1 MDSYERMSDNM
12 FRRVLVPLDGSDRAE
27 RAILT
32 AARIARSTGGSVVL
46 LRVVSTSI
54 EFWPYMAP
62 QPTLAQAIIDADL
75 EEASKYLA
83 SVTALPELN
92 GVSTETMTLYGPTAA
107 TILSVAYSHDV
118 DVIVMCSH
126 GYTGVTRWI
135 MGSVAEKIARHSAV
149 PVLILREGGPI
160 PVGPHTDGRPF
171 RVLVPLDGST
181 RAKAAIEP
189 AATLASILAAPGRG
203 ALHLVRVVKPHVGET
218 TLTPEQREG
227 EQQQGV
233 QKAKKYLSST
243 VEHIREGLTAHSVK
257 DLDLTITWSVAV
269 DTDVASAIMR
279 VAENGEDA
287 EGAGVFGGCDV
298 IAVATHGYGGLQRWA
313 MGSVTERVLNAA
325 KLPMLIV
332 RPSDMVDKSHVQ
344 EGKSSVAIP
353 Q

>member
-1 MDSYERMSDNM
+1 MGSYGRMSDNM
-12 FRRVLVPLDGSDRAE
+12 FRRVLVPLDGSNRAE
-27 RAILT
+27 RAIPV

-46 LRVVSTSI
+46 LRVVSIST

-75 EEASKYLA
+75 EEAAKYLA

-160 PVGPHTDGRPF
+160 PVGPHTDDRPF
-171 RVLVPLDGST
+171 RVLAPLDGST

-227 EQQQGV
+227 V
-233 QKAKKYLSST
+233 QKAKRYLSST

-269 DTDVASAIMR
+269 DTDAASAIIR

-298 IAVATHGYGGLQRWA
+298 IAVATHGYDGLQRWA

-332 RPSDMVDKSHVQ
+332 RPSEMVDKSHLQ
-344 EGKSSVAIP
+344 EGKSAVAIP

>member
-1 MDSYERMSDNM
+1 M
-12 FRRVLVPLDGSDRAE
+12 FRRVLVPLDGSGRAE
-27 RAILT
+27 RAIPV
-32 AARIARSTGGSVVL
+32 AARIARSSGGSVVL

-62 QPTLAQAIIDADL
+62 QPTLAQTVIDADL
-75 EEASKYLA
+75 EDAAKYLA
-83 SVTALPELN
+83 SVTALSELN

-135 MGSVAEKIARHSAV
+135 MGSVAEKIARHSSV

-160 PVGPHTDGRPF
+160 PAGPHVDGRPF
-171 RVLVPLDGST
+171 RVLVPLDGSM

-189 AATLASILAAPGRG
+189 AAALVSELATPGQG
-203 ALHLVRVVKPHVGET
+203 ALHLMRVVKSHTEEAGLVQGEY
-218 TLTPEQREG
+218 EG
-227 EQQQGV
+227 EQEQGM
-233 QKAKKYLSST
+233 QKARKYLSSI
-243 VEHIREGLTAHSVK
+243 VEHIHEGLTARSVK
-257 DLDLTITWSVAV
+257 GLHLAITWSVAI
-269 DTDVASAIMR
+269 DSDVASAIIR
-279 VAENGEDA
+279 VGENGEDVK
-287 EGAGVFGGCDV
+287 GVGVFGGCDV
-298 IAVATHGYGGLQRWA
+298 IAIATHGYGGLQRWA

-332 RPSDMVDKSHVQ
+332 RPSDMMDKTPLQ
-344 EGKSSVAIP
+344 EGRSAVVLS

>member
-1 MDSYERMSDNM
+1 MSDKM

-27 RAILT
+27 RAIPV
-32 AARIARSTGGSVVL
+32 AANIARSTGGAVVL
-46 LRVVSTSI
+46 LRVVSASV
-54 EFWPYMAP
+54 ESWPYIAL
-62 QPTLAQAIIDADL
+62 QPTLAQAVIDADL

-83 SVTALPELN
+83 GVTALPRLN
-92 GVSTETMTLYGPTAA
+92 SISTETITLYGPTAA

-149 PVLILREGGPI
+149 PVLILREGGPL
-160 PVGPHTDGRPF
+160 

-189 AATLASILAAPGRG
+189 AATLANTLAAPDQGM
-203 ALHLVRVVKPHVGET
+203 LHLMRVVKPRIGEPA
-218 TLTPEQREG
+218 LMPEQQEG
-227 EQQQGV
+227 EQEHGV

-243 VEHIREGLTAHSVK
+243 VEHIREGLTAHAVK

-269 DTDVASAIMR
+269 DTDVASAIIR

-344 EGKSSVAIP
+344 EGKSAVAIP

>member
-1 MDSYERMSDNM
+1 M

-27 RAILT
+27 RAIPV

-62 QPTLAQAIIDADL
+62 QPTLAQTVIDADI

-83 SVTALPELN
+83 SATALPELD
-92 GVSTETMTLYGPTAA
+92 GISTETMTLYGPTAA

-160 PVGPHTDGRPF
+160 PACPHRDGRLF

-189 AATLASILAAPGRG
+189 AATLASTLASPGQE
-203 ALHLVRVVKPHVGET
+203 ALHLMRVVKPQIGEA
-218 TLTPEQREG
+218 TLVPEQQED
-227 EQQQGV
+227 EQEQGV

-243 VEHIREGLTAHSVK
+243 VEHIREGLTAQSVRE
-257 DLDLTITWSVAV
+257 LGPTITWSVAV
-269 DTDVASAIMR
+269 DADVASAIIR
-279 VAENGEDA
+279 VAENGEDV
-287 EGAGVFGGCDV
+287 EGSGVFGGCDV
-298 IAVATHGYGGLQRWA
+298 IAIATHGYGGLQRWA

-332 RPSDMVDKSHVQ
+332 RPTEMVDKGPLQ
-344 EGKSSVAIP
+344 EGKLAVAIP
-353 Q
+353 R